1 LVQVQQ
7 GVPYGCSS
15 VVRAV
20 VLYAIGRRFKSC
32 LPYHQQQTKE
42 KMSYH
47 DQPPGYMRSGIGVVN
62 PLIRIENKLKKVQEV
77 LDNISDASILTAN
90 DLKTKLQKVLDD

>member
-1 LVQVQQ
+1 
-7 GVPYGCSS
+7 
-15 VVRAV
+15 
-20 VLYAIGRRFKSC
+20 
-32 LPYHQQQTKE
+32 
-42 KMSYH
+42 MSYH
-47 DQPPGYMRSGIGVVN
+47 DQPHGYMRSGIGVVN